1 MIRIAVVEDNPD
13 LCEELVFQLRH
24 EGYDA
29 EGFPDGASL
38 DRGFLQF
45 APEIVV
51 LDLNLPGEDG
61 LSIAARLR
69 SLSDVGIVMLTARGT
84 LSDRVIGLETGADA
98 YLVKPVDRRELLA
111 VLQSVYRRISDK
123 PITASGVWQLSP
135 AQRLVCTP
143 EGQKIALT
151 DTEFRLLMQLAK
163 SYPNVAQ
170 RRALIESLG
179 HEYLQFDER
188 RLEAAMSRLRR
199 KLRSDESLPSPLRSA
214 RAQGYVFTE
223 LIQILAPT

>member
-13 LCEELVFQLRH
+13 LCEELVFQLLH

-29 EGFPDGASL
+29 EGYGDGAAL
-38 DRGFLQF
+38 DRAFLRF

-69 SLSDVGIVMLTARGT
+69 SISDAGIVMLTARGT
-84 LSDRVIGLETGADA
+84 LADRIIGLETGADA

-111 VLQSVYRRISDK
+111 VIQSVYRRIADK
-123 PITASGVWQLSP
+123 TGPASGIWQLNP
-135 AQRLVCTP
+135 AQRLVATP
-143 EGQKIALT
+143 EGQKIPLT

-163 SYPNVAQ
+163 SFPNVVQ
-170 RRALIESLG
+170 RRQLIESLG

-199 KLRSDESLPSPLRSA
+199 KLRSDESQPSPLRSA

-223 LIQILAPT
+223 LIQVMAPG